1 MMMRIV
7 RSPCGAWA
15 ELHVFEQPNVQRGPA
30 LRQAIQDEIRC
41 RGLLR
46 DRSHGTKGTLPPSQ
60 VLLIDSVATFDIATG
75 DLISLQETVHGPHPL
90 REGVDICGP
99 AIAYLTS

>member
-1 MMMRIV
+1 
-7 RSPCGAWA
+7 
-15 ELHVFEQPNVQRGPA
+15 
-30 LRQAIQDEIRC
+30 
-41 RGLLR
+41 
-46 DRSHGTKGTLPPSQ
+46 LPPSQ